1 MRNGC
6 LKMQN
11 YVPGAIKQWK
21 DLQDVIIWRVYV
33 AKVFAICVVN
43 LGNLI
48 IKIILNVIYIKRK
61 NDSEINR
68 EKAILEK
75 MNFYA
80 DQYLNANKNAI

>member
-1 MRNGC
+1 
-6 LKMQN
+6 MQN

-61 NDSEINR
+61 TIARLTGRKLFS
-68 EKAILEK
+68 KK
-75 MNFYA
+75 
-80 DQYLNANKNAI
+80 

>member
-1 MRNGC
+1 
-6 LKMQN
+6 MQN

-61 NDSEINR
+61 MIH
-68 EKAILEK
+68 ILGAE
-75 MNFYA
+75 Y
-80 DQYLNANKNAI
+80 YLDAFGSPVY